1 MGTNNNNNKRLSLPI
16 SRVEVPT
23 AMKDEKPL
31 ALEVKPKRSNKLLE
45 PPKKSRFQNG
55 FFILDMPQEEFK
67 SRAW

>member
-1 MGTNNNNNKRLSLPI
+1 MGTNNNKRLSLPI
-16 SRVEVPT
+16 SRVVPT
-23 AMKDEKPL
+23 AIKDEKPL

-55 FFILDMPQEEFK
+55 FFILDMTQEEFK